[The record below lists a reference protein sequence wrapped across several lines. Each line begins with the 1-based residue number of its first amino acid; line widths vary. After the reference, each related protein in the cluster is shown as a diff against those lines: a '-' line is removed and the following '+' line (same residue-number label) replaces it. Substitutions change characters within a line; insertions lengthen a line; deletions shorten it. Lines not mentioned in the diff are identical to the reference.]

1 MSAFVWNLLSFVV
14 ALGLLVTV
22 HEFGHFWVARK
33 NGILVK
39 KFSIGFGKTLYSW
52 RDRQGT
58 EFVIAAIPLGG
69 YVRMLDERVDPVLP
83 QFSDLAFNN
92 KTVPQRMA
100 VIAAG
105 PLANFL
111 FAIFILAVMYMIGV
125 PTQKPV
131 VAGVM
136 PHSIAEAAQ
145 LPNEQRIVAING
157 EAVRDW
163 QAIALLL
170 VGQIGRESVQLTL
183 QDLQSEVE
191 STYQLDLRDWRFDP
205 EKDSLFASLGLIPK
219 QAIALLEV
227 ASMEK
232 GSAAEV
238 SGLQIGDK
246 FVAAAGVS
254 VTRWEQLVQ
263 IIQNNPGKTVPM
275 LIDRQG
281 AEVRLDVTPQSR
293 QLPDGFHQGFL
304 GVMPKVQPLEESM
317 FFEQKYGPI
326 DAIWQGTVRTWQLVR
341 LSFSMVEKLL
351 FGDVS
356 VKHLSG
362 PISIAQGAGT
372 SADLGLIA
380 FLSFLAL
387 ISVNLG
393 VVNLLPLPILDGG
406 HLMYLVVELLT
417 GKPVSEKAQE
427 TGFKIGAFVL
437 LMLMGIALLN
447 DISRL

>member
-39 KFSIGFGKTLYSW
+39 KFSIGFGKTLVRW
-52 RDRQGT
+52 RDKQGT

-83 QFSDLAFNN
+83 EFADLAFNN
-92 KTVPQRMA
+92 KTVLQRMA
-100 VIAAG
+100 VIVAG
-105 PLANFL
+105 PMANFI
-111 FAIFILAVMYMIGV
+111 FAIFVLALMYIIGV
-125 PTQKPV
+125 PTLRPV
-131 VAGVM
+131 VADVV
-136 PHSIAEAAQ
+136 PNSIAAAAQ
-145 LPNEQRIVAING
+145 LPANQQVVAING
-157 EAVRDW
+157 EEVRDW
-163 QAIALLL
+163 QAVSLMLI
-170 VGQIGRESVQLTL
+170 GQIGRDAVTLTL
-183 QDLQSEVE
+183 QPLDSDVQND
-191 STYQLDLRDWRFDP
+191 YQLDLTEWRFNPD
-205 EKDSLFASLGLIPK
+205 KDSIFQSLGLQPK

-227 ASMEK
+227 ANMTEN
-232 GSAAEV
+232 SAAAKA
-238 SGLQIGDK
+238 GLQPGDK
-246 FVAAAGVS
+246 FIAAAGINLKQWNDLVS
-254 VTRWEQLVQ
+254 
-263 IIQNNPGKTVPM
+263 IIQNNPGKAVPM
-275 LIDRQG
+275 LIERNG
-281 AEVRLDVTPQSR
+281 ATIELDVTPQSR
-293 QLPDGFHQGFL
+293 ETADGFHQGFL
-304 GVMPKVQPLEESM
+304 GVAPKVQPLEDSM
-317 FFEQKYGPI
+317 YFDQRYGPVE
-326 DAIWQGTVRTWQLVR
+326 ALWQGVVRTWQLVR
-341 LSFSMVEKLL
+341 LSFSMVEKLI

-362 PISIAQGAGT
+362 PISIAQGAGD
-372 SADLGLIA
+372 SAGLGLIA

-417 GKPVSEKAQE
+417 GRPVSEKAQE

>member
-1 MSAFVWNLLSFVV
+1 MSAFIWNLLSFVV

-105 PLANFL
+105 PIANFL

-136 PHSIAEAAQ
+136 PNSIAEAAQ

-163 QAIALLL
+163 QAIGLLL
-170 VGQIGRESVQLTL
+170 VGQIGRDSMQLTM
-183 QDLQSEVE
+183 QDLQSEAE
-191 STYQLDLRDWRFDP
+191 STFQLDLREWRFDP

-232 GSAAEV
+232 GSAAEL

-246 FVAAAGVS
+246 FIAAAGAS
-254 VTRWEQLVQ
+254 VTRWDQLVQ

-275 LIDRQG
+275 LIERQG
-281 AEVRLDVTPQSR
+281 AEILLDVTPQSR

-304 GVMPKVQPLEESM
+304 GVMPKVQPLDDSM

-326 DAIWQGTVRTWQLVR
+326 DAVWQGTVRTWQLVR

>member
-1 MSAFVWNLLSFVV
+1 MPDFLWNLLSFIV
-14 ALGLLVTV
+14 ALGLLITV

-39 KFSIGFGKTLYSW
+39 RFSIGFGKALFSW

-69 YVRMLDERVDPVLP
+69 YVRMLDARIDPVLP
-83 QFSDLAFNN
+83 EFADLSFDS

-105 PLANFL
+105 PVANFL
-111 FAIFILAVMYMIGV
+111 FAIFALMLMYLIGV
-125 PTQKPV
+125 PSLRPV
-131 VAGVM
+131 VAEVV
-136 PHSIAEAAQ
+136 PESIAARAY
-145 LPNEQRIVAING
+145 LPNQQIVAING
-157 EAVRDW
+157 EAVQDW
-163 QAIALLL
+163 QGVQLLL
-170 VGQIGRESVQLTL
+170 LEQIGRDTVTLTMA
-183 QDLQSEVE
+183 DDSDSPGAEV
-191 STYQLDLRDWRFDP
+191 QLDLTDWQFDP
-205 EKDSLFASLGLIPK
+205 ERDSVFGSLGIVPV
-219 QAIALLEV
+219 QARALLE
-227 ASMEK
+227 
-232 GSAAEV
+232 
-238 SGLQIGDK
+238 IGAIQADSPA
-246 FVAAAGVS
+246 AAAGL
-254 VTRWEQLVQ
+254 QLDDKLLVLDGVALTDWASMVKV
-263 IIQNNPGKTVPM
+263 IQNSPGKPLSL
-275 LIDRQG
+275 LIERDGQPKT
-281 AEVRLDVTPQSR
+281 LTVTPASQET
-293 QLPDGFHQGFL
+293 PDGFHQGFL
-304 GVMPKVQPLEESM
+304 GVSPKVQPVDPQYVRNL
-317 FFEQKYGPI
+317 QYGPLE
-326 DAIWQGTVRTWQLVR
+326 AVWQGMQKTWQLIR
-341 LSFSMVEKLL
+341 LSFSMIGKLI

-362 PISIAQGAGT
+362 PISIAQGAGS

-406 HLMYLVVELLT
+406 HLMYLVVELIR
-417 GKPVSEKAQE
+417 GRPVSEKAQE

>member
-1 MSAFVWNLLSFVV
+1 VSAFVWNLLSFVV

-39 KFSIGFGKTLYSW
+39 KFSIGFGKTLVRW
-52 RDRQGT
+52 RDKQGT

-83 QFSDLAFNN
+83 EFADLAFNN
-92 KTVPQRMA
+92 KTVLQRMA
-100 VIAAG
+100 VIVAG
-105 PLANFL
+105 PMANFI
-111 FAIFILAVMYMIGV
+111 FAIFVLALMYIIGV
-125 PTQKPV
+125 PTLRPV
-131 VAGVM
+131 VADVV
-136 PHSIAEAAQ
+136 PNSIAAAAQ
-145 LPNEQRIVAING
+145 LPANQQVVAING
-157 EAVRDW
+157 EEVRDW
-163 QAIALLL
+163 QAVSLMLI
-170 VGQIGRESVQLTL
+170 GQIGRDAVTLTL
-183 QDLQSEVE
+183 QPLDSDVQND
-191 STYQLDLRDWRFDP
+191 YQLDLTEWRFNPD
-205 EKDSLFASLGLIPK
+205 KDSIFQSLGLQPK

-227 ASMEK
+227 ANMTEN
-232 GSAAEV
+232 SAAAKA
-238 SGLQIGDK
+238 GLQPGDK
-246 FVAAAGVS
+246 FIAAAGINLKQWNDLVS
-254 VTRWEQLVQ
+254 
-263 IIQNNPGKTVPM
+263 IIQNNPGKAVPM
-275 LIDRQG
+275 LIERNG
-281 AEVRLDVTPQSR
+281 ATIELDVTPQSR
-293 QLPDGFHQGFL
+293 ETADGFHQGFL
-304 GVMPKVQPLEESM
+304 GVAPKVQPLEDSM
-317 FFEQKYGPI
+317 YFDQRYGPVE
-326 DAIWQGTVRTWQLVR
+326 ALWQGVVRTWQLVR
-341 LSFSMVEKLL
+341 LSFSMVEKLI

-362 PISIAQGAGT
+362 PISIAQGAGD
-372 SADLGLIA
+372 SAGLGLIA

-417 GKPVSEKAQE
+417 GRPVSEKAQE

>member
-1 MSAFVWNLLSFVV
+1 MSALIWNLLSFVV

-39 KFSIGFGKTLYSW
+39 KFSIGFGKTLFSW

-58 EFVIAAIPLGG
+58 EFIIAAIPLGG
-69 YVRMLDERVDPVLP
+69 YVRMLDERIDPVLP

-92 KTVPQRMA
+92 KTVLQRMA

-105 PLANFL
+105 PIANFI
-111 FAIFILAVMYMIGV
+111 FAIAVLALMYLIGV
-125 PTQKPV
+125 PTIKPV
-131 VAGVM
+131 VADIT
-136 PHSIAEAAQ
+136 PNSIAAAAQ
-145 LPNEQRIVAING
+145 LPNQQKIVAVNG
-157 EAVRDW
+157 ETVRDW
-163 QAIALLL
+163 QAISLML
-170 VGQIGRESVQLTL
+170 VGQIGRDNVTFTM
-183 QDLQSEVE
+183 QDLQTDAE
-191 STYQLDLRDWRFDP
+191 TDYQLDLRDWQFNPD
-205 EKDSLFASLGLIPK
+205 KDSIFSSLGLVPK

-227 ASMEK
+227 ASLEK
-232 GSAAEV
+232 GSAGEL
-238 SGLQIGDK
+238 SGLQNGDK
-246 FVAAAGVS
+246 FIAAAGVS
-254 VTRWEQLVQ
+254 LQRWEQLVQ
-263 IIQNNPGKTVPM
+263 IIQNNPGKAVPM
-275 LIDRQG
+275 LIERQG
-281 AEVRLDVTPQSR
+281 SELRIDVTPQSR
-293 QLPDGFHQGFL
+293 ALADGFHQGYL
-304 GVMPKVQPLEESM
+304 GVSPKVQPLEESM
-317 FFEQKYGPI
+317 FFEQRYGPL
-326 DAIWQGTVRTWQLVR
+326 DAVWQGTIRTWQLVR

-362 PISIAQGAGT
+362 PISIAQGAGN

-417 GKPVSEKAQE
+417 GRPVSEKAQE

>member
-1 MSAFVWNLLSFVV
+1 MTALLWNLLSFVV
-14 ALGLLVTV
+14 ALGILVTV

-39 KFSIGFGKTLYSW
+39 KFSIGFGKTLFSW

-69 YVRMLDERVDPVLP
+69 YVRMLDERVDPVVP
-83 QFSDLAFNN
+83 EFADLAFNN
-92 KTVPQRMA
+92 KTVLQRMA

-105 PLANFL
+105 PMANFL
-111 FAIFILAVMYMIGV
+111 FAILVLMLMYLLGV
-125 PTQKPV
+125 PSLRPV
-131 VAGVM
+131 VGEVA
-136 PHSIAEAAQ
+136 PQSIAGTAQ
-145 LPNEQRIVAING
+145 LPAGQQIIAING
-157 EAVRDW
+157 EEVRDW
-163 QAIALLL
+163 QAVSLML
-170 VGQIGRESVQLTL
+170 VGQIGHRELTL
-183 QDLQSEVE
+183 TLASDAQQTGTD
-191 STYQLDLRDWRFDP
+191 YQLDISDWSFDP
-205 EKDSLFASLGLIPK
+205 DKDSIFASLGITPLQPT
-219 QAIALLEV
+219 ALLEV
-227 ASMEK
+227 GQLVPA
-232 GSAAEV
+232 GAAEKA
-238 SGLQIGDK
+238 GLQIDDK
-246 FVAAAGVS
+246 LLVAAGVS
-254 VTRWEQLVQ
+254 LTNWPQLVS
-263 IIQNNPGKTVPM
+263 IIQNNPGKPVPL
-275 LIDRQG
+275 LISRNGVEQ
-281 AEVRLDVTPQSR
+281 LLTVTPDSR
-293 QLPDGFHQGFL
+293 EMPDGFHQGYL
-304 GVMPKVQPLEESM
+304 GLAPKIKALPDDMYVVQ
-317 FFEQKYGPI
+317 QYGPVE
-326 DAIWQGTVRTWQLVR
+326 AVWQGMIRTWQLVK

-362 PISIAQGAGT
+362 PISIAQGAGN

>member
-39 KFSIGFGKTLYSW
+39 RFSIGFGKTLYSW

-83 QFSDLAFNN
+83 EFSDLAFNN

-105 PLANFL
+105 PIANFL
-111 FAIFILAVMYMIGV
+111 FAIVVLTLMYLIGV
-125 PTQKPV
+125 PTLKPV
-131 VAGVM
+131 VADVV
-136 PHSIAEAAQ
+136 PNSIAASAQ
-145 LPNEQRIVAING
+145 LPSEQKIVGVND
-157 EAVRDW
+157 EVVRDW
-163 QAIALLL
+163 QAISLML
-170 VGQIGRESVQLTL
+170 VGQIGRDSVTLTL
-183 QDLQSEVE
+183 QDPQTQAQTS
-191 STYQLDLRDWRFDP
+191 YPLDLRDWRFDP
-205 EKDSLFASLGLIPK
+205 DKDSIFTSLGLVPK
-219 QAIALLEV
+219 QALALLEV
-227 ASMEK
+227 ASIEQD
-232 GSAAEV
+232 SAAQR
-238 SGLQIGDK
+238 SGLLLGDK
-246 FVAAAGVS
+246 FIAAAGV
-254 VTRWEQLVQ
+254 TLQRWEQLVQ
-263 IIQNNPGKTVPM
+263 IIQNNPGKAVPM
-275 LIDRQG
+275 VIERQG
-281 AEVRLDVTPQSR
+281 QEILLEVTPQSR
-293 QLPDGFHQGFL
+293 TMPDGFHQGFL
-304 GVMPKVQPLEESM
+304 GVAPRVQPLEDSM
-317 FFEQKYGPI
+317 FFEQQYGPVE
-326 DAIWQGTVRTWQLVR
+326 AVWQGIIRTWQLVR

-362 PISIAQGAGT
+362 PISIAQGAGS
-372 SADLGLIA
+372 SADMGLIA

-417 GKPVSEKAQE
+417 GRPVSEKAQE

>member
-1 MSAFVWNLLSFVV
+1 MSAVIWNLLSFVV

-39 KFSIGFGKTLYSW
+39 KFSIGFGKTLFSW

-58 EFVIAAIPLGG
+58 EFIIAAIPLGG

-105 PLANFL
+105 PIANFI
-111 FAIFILAVMYMIGV
+111 FAIAVLALMYLIGV
-125 PTQKPV
+125 PTLKPV
-131 VAGVM
+131 VADIT
-136 PHSIAEAAQ
+136 PNSIAAAAQ
-145 LPNEQRIVAING
+145 LPQQQKIVAVNG
-157 EAVRDW
+157 ETVRDW
-163 QAIALLL
+163 QAISLML
-170 VGQIGRESVQLTL
+170 VGQIGRDHVTFTM
-183 QDLQSEVE
+183 QDPQTQAEAD
-191 STYQLDLRDWRFDP
+191 YQLDLRDWRFNPD
-205 EKDSLFASLGLIPK
+205 KDSIFTSLGLVPK
-219 QAIALLEV
+219 QAMALLEV
-227 ASMEK
+227 ASLEK
-232 GSAAEV
+232 GSAAEL
-238 SGLQIGDK
+238 SGLQAGDK
-246 FVAAAGVS
+246 FLAAAGVS
-254 VTRWEQLVQ
+254 LQRWEQLVQ
-263 IIQNNPGKTVPM
+263 VIQNNPGKAIPM
-275 LIDRQG
+275 LIERQG
-281 AEVRLDVTPQSR
+281 AELQLAVTPQSR
-293 QLPDGFHQGFL
+293 VLADGFHQGFL
-304 GVMPKVQPLEESM
+304 GVAPRVQPLEESM
-317 FFEQKYGPI
+317 FFEQRYGPL
-326 DAIWQGTVRTWQLVR
+326 DAVWQGTIRTWQLVR

-362 PISIAQGAGT
+362 PISIAQGAGN

-417 GKPVSEKAQE
+417 GRPVSEKAQE

>member
-1 MSAFVWNLLSFVV
+1 MSDVLWSLMTFVV

-39 KFSIGFGKTLYSW
+39 KFSIGFGKTLVSW

-69 YVRMLDERVDPVLP
+69 YVRMLDERIDPVLP
-83 QFSDLAFNN
+83 QFADLAFNN

-105 PLANFL
+105 PVANFL
-111 FAIFILAVMYMIGV
+111 FAIFILAVMYLIGV
-125 PTQKPV
+125 PTLKPV
-131 VAGVM
+131 VADVKAN
-136 PHSIAEAAQ
+136 SIAAAAQ
-145 LPNEQRIVAING
+145 LPAEQRIIAVNG

-163 QAIALLL
+163 QAISLLL
-170 VGQIGRESVQLTL
+170 VGQIGRDSVSLTL
-183 QDLQSEVE
+183 QDLQTEAE

-205 EKDSLFASLGLIPK
+205 DKDSIFASLGLIPK
-219 QAIALLEV
+219 NAIALLEV

-232 GSAAEV
+232 DSAAEL

-246 FVAAAGVS
+246 FIAAGGVR
-254 VTRWEQLVQ
+254 VTRWDQLVQ

-275 LIDRQG
+275 LIERQG
-281 AEVRLDVTPQSR
+281 AEMQLDVTIRSR
-293 QLPDGFHQGFL
+293 TMPDGFHQGFL

-362 PISIAQGAGT
+362 PISIAQGAGN
-372 SADLGLIA
+372 SADMGLIA

-417 GKPVSEKAQE
+417 GRPVSEKAQE

>member
-105 PLANFL
+105 PIANFL
-111 FAIFILAVMYMIGV
+111 FAILILALMYMIGV
-125 PTQKPV
+125 PTLKPV
-131 VAGVM
+131 VADVRAD
-136 PHSIAEAAQ
+136 SIAAAAQ
-145 LPNEQRIVAING
+145 IPNEQRIVAING
-157 EAVRDW
+157 EVVRDW
-163 QAIALLL
+163 QAISLLL
-170 VGQIGRESVQLTL
+170 VGQIGRDSVTFTM
-183 QDLQSEVE
+183 QDLQTEDE

-205 EKDSLFASLGLIPK
+205 DKDSIFASLGLIPK
-219 QAIALLEV
+219 QAIALLEI

-232 GSAAEV
+232 GSAAEL

-246 FVAAAGVS
+246 FIAAAGVS

-263 IIQNNPGKTVPM
+263 IIQNNPGKAVPM
-275 LIDRQG
+275 LIERQG
-281 AEVRLDVTPQSR
+281 AEVRLDVTPEKR
-293 QLPDGFHQGFL
+293 AMPDGFHQGFL
-304 GVMPKVQPLEESM
+304 GVMPKVQPLEDSM

-362 PISIAQGAGT
+362 PISIAQGAGN

-417 GKPVSEKAQE
+417 GRPVSEKAQE

>member
-1 MSAFVWNLLSFVV
+1 LSFVV

-105 PLANFL
+105 PIANFL
-111 FAIFILAVMYMIGV
+111 FAILILALMYMIGV
-125 PTQKPV
+125 PTLKPV
-131 VAGVM
+131 VADVRAD
-136 PHSIAEAAQ
+136 SIAAAAQ
-145 LPNEQRIVAING
+145 IPNEQRIVAING
-157 EAVRDW
+157 EVVRDW
-163 QAIALLL
+163 QAISLLL
-170 VGQIGRESVQLTL
+170 VGQIGRDSVTFTM
-183 QDLQSEVE
+183 QDLQTEDE

-205 EKDSLFASLGLIPK
+205 DKDSIFASLGLIPK
-219 QAIALLEV
+219 QAIALLEI

-232 GSAAEV
+232 GSAAEL

-246 FVAAAGVS
+246 FIAAAGVS

-263 IIQNNPGKTVPM
+263 IIQNNPGKAVPM
-275 LIDRQG
+275 LIERQG
-281 AEVRLDVTPQSR
+281 AEVRLDVTPEKR
-293 QLPDGFHQGFL
+293 AMPDGFHQGFL
-304 GVMPKVQPLEESM
+304 GVMPKVQPLEDSM

-326 DAIWQGTVRTWQLVR
+326 DAVWQGTVRTWQLVR

-362 PISIAQGAGT
+362 PISIAQGAGN

-417 GKPVSEKAQE
+417 GRPVSEKAQE

>member
-105 PLANFL
+105 PIANFL
-111 FAIFILAVMYMIGV
+111 FAILILALMYMIGV
-125 PTQKPV
+125 PTLKPV
-131 VAGVM
+131 VADVRAD
-136 PHSIAEAAQ
+136 SIAAAAQ
-145 LPNEQRIVAING
+145 IPNEQRIVAING
-157 EAVRDW
+157 EVVRDW
-163 QAIALLL
+163 QAISLLL
-170 VGQIGRESVQLTL
+170 VGQIGRDSVTFTM
-183 QDLQSEVE
+183 QDLQTEDE

-205 EKDSLFASLGLIPK
+205 DKDSIFASLGLIPK
-219 QAIALLEV
+219 QAIALLEI

-232 GSAAEV
+232 GSAAEL

-246 FVAAAGVS
+246 FIAAAGVS

-263 IIQNNPGKTVPM
+263 IIQNNPGKAVPM
-275 LIDRQG
+275 LIERQG
-281 AEVRLDVTPQSR
+281 AEVRLDVTPQKR
-293 QLPDGFHQGFL
+293 AMPDGFHQGFL
-304 GVMPKVQPLEESM
+304 GVMPKVQPLEDSM

-326 DAIWQGTVRTWQLVR
+326 DAVWQGTVRTWQLVR

-362 PISIAQGAGT
+362 PISIAQGAGN

-417 GKPVSEKAQE
+417 GRPVSEKAQE

>member
-39 KFSIGFGKTLYSW
+39 KFSIGFGKTLVRW
-52 RDRQGT
+52 RDKQGT

-83 QFSDLAFNN
+83 EFADLAFNN
-92 KTVPQRMA
+92 KTVLQRMA
-100 VIAAG
+100 VIVAG
-105 PLANFL
+105 PMANFI
-111 FAIFILAVMYMIGV
+111 FAIFVLALMYIIGV
-125 PTQKPV
+125 PTLRPV
-131 VAGVM
+131 VADVV
-136 PHSIAEAAQ
+136 PNSIAAAAQ
-145 LPNEQRIVAING
+145 LPANQQVVAING
-157 EAVRDW
+157 EEVRDW
-163 QAIALLL
+163 QAVSLMLI
-170 VGQIGRESVQLTL
+170 GQIGRDAVTLTL
-183 QDLQSEVE
+183 QPLDSDVQND
-191 STYQLDLRDWRFDP
+191 YQLDLTEWRFNPD
-205 EKDSLFASLGLIPK
+205 KDSIFQSLGLQPK

-227 ASMEK
+227 ANMTEN
-232 GSAAEV
+232 SAAAKA
-238 SGLQIGDK
+238 GLQPGDK
-246 FVAAAGVS
+246 FIAAAGINLKQWNDLVS
-254 VTRWEQLVQ
+254 
-263 IIQNNPGKTVPM
+263 IIQNNPGKAVPM
-275 LIDRQG
+275 LIERNG
-281 AEVRLDVTPQSR
+281 ATIELDVTPQSR
-293 QLPDGFHQGFL
+293 ETADGFHQGFL
-304 GVMPKVQPLEESM
+304 GVAPKVQQLEDSM
-317 FFEQKYGPI
+317 YFDQRYGPVE
-326 DAIWQGTVRTWQLVR
+326 ALWQGVVRTWQLVR
-341 LSFSMVEKLL
+341 LSFSMVEKLI

-362 PISIAQGAGT
+362 PISIAQGAGD
-372 SADLGLIA
+372 SAGLGLIA

-417 GKPVSEKAQE
+417 GRPVSEKAQE

>member
-39 KFSIGFGKTLYSW
+39 KFSIGFGKTLVRW
-52 RDRQGT
+52 RDKQGT

-83 QFSDLAFNN
+83 EFSDLAFNN
-92 KTVPQRMA
+92 KTVLQRMA
-100 VIAAG
+100 VISAG
-105 PLANFL
+105 PMANFI
-111 FAIFILAVMYMIGV
+111 FAIFILALMYMIGV
-125 PTQKPV
+125 PTLRPV
-131 VAGVM
+131 VADVA
-136 PHSIAEAAQ
+136 PNSIAAAAQ
-145 LPNEQRIVAING
+145 LPANHQLVAVNG
-157 EAVRDW
+157 EEVRDW
-163 QAIALLL
+163 QAVSLMLI
-170 VGQIGRESVQLTL
+170 GQIGHEAVTLTL
-183 QDLQSEVE
+183 KPLDSD
-191 STYQLDLRDWRFDP
+191 SRSDYQLDLTDWRFNPD
-205 EKDSLFASLGLIPK
+205 KDSIFQSLGLVPK
-219 QAIALLEV
+219 QALPLLEV
-227 ASMEK
+227 GNLSEN
-232 GSAAEV
+232 SAAAKA
-238 SGLQIGDK
+238 GLQAGDK
-246 FVAAAGVS
+246 FIAAAGVNLKH
-254 VTRWEQLVQ
+254 WNDLVS
-263 IIQNNPGKTVPM
+263 IIQNNPGKAVPM
-275 LIDRQG
+275 LIERNG
-281 AEVRLDVTPQSR
+281 ATIELDVTPESR
-293 QLPDGFHQGFL
+293 ETADGFHQGFL
-304 GVMPKVQPLEESM
+304 GVAPKVQPLEDSM
-317 FFEQKYGPI
+317 FFDQRYGPVE
-326 DAIWQGTVRTWQLVR
+326 AVWQGMVRTWQLVR
-341 LSFSMVEKLL
+341 LSFSMVEKLI

-362 PISIAQGAGT
+362 PISIAQGAGD
-372 SADLGLIA
+372 SAGLGLIA

-417 GKPVSEKAQE
+417 GRPVSEKAQE

>member
-105 PLANFL
+105 PIANFL
-111 FAIFILAVMYMIGV
+111 FAILILALMYMIGV
-125 PTQKPV
+125 PTLKPV
-131 VAGVM
+131 VADVRTD
-136 PHSIAEAAQ
+136 SIAAAAQ

-157 EAVRDW
+157 EVVRDW
-163 QAIALLL
+163 QAISLLL
-170 VGQIGRESVQLTL
+170 VGQIGRDSVTFTM
-183 QDLQSEVE
+183 QDLQTEDE

-205 EKDSLFASLGLIPK
+205 DKDSIFASLGLIPK
-219 QAIALLEV
+219 QAIALLEI

-232 GSAAEV
+232 GSAAEL

-246 FVAAAGVS
+246 FIAAAGVS

-263 IIQNNPGKTVPM
+263 IIQNNPGKAVPM
-275 LIDRQG
+275 LIERQG
-281 AEVRLDVTPQSR
+281 AEVRLDVTPQKR
-293 QLPDGFHQGFL
+293 AMPDGFHQGFL
-304 GVMPKVQPLEESM
+304 GVMPKVQPLEDSM

-362 PISIAQGAGT
+362 PISIAQGAGN

-417 GKPVSEKAQE
+417 GRPVSEKAQE

>member
-1 MSAFVWNLLSFVV
+1 MPDFLWNLLSFIV
-14 ALGLLVTV
+14 ALGLLITV

-39 KFSIGFGKTLYSW
+39 RFSIGFGKALFSW

-69 YVRMLDERVDPVLP
+69 YVRMLDARIDPVLP
-83 QFSDLAFNN
+83 EFADLTFDS

-105 PLANFL
+105 PVANFL
-111 FAIFILAVMYMIGV
+111 FAIFALMLMYLIGV
-125 PTQKPV
+125 PSLRPV
-131 VAGVM
+131 VAEVV
-136 PHSIAEAAQ
+136 PESIAARAY
-145 LPNEQRIVAING
+145 LPNQQIVAING
-157 EAVRDW
+157 EAVQDW
-163 QAIALLL
+163 QGVQLLL
-170 VGQIGRESVQLTL
+170 LEQIGRDTVTLTMA
-183 QDLQSEVE
+183 D
-191 STYQLDLRDWRFDP
+191 
-205 EKDSLFASLGLIPK
+205 DSDSP
-219 QAIALLEV
+219 
-227 ASMEK
+227 
-232 GSAAEV
+232 
-238 SGLQIGDK
+238 
-246 FVAAAGVS
+246 
-254 VTRWEQLVQ
+254 
-263 IIQNNPGKTVPM
+263 
-275 LIDRQG
+275 G
-281 AEVRLDVTPQSR
+281 AEVRLDLTDWQFDPEQDSVFGSLGIVPVQAKALLEIGAIQADSPAAAAGLQLDDKLLVLDGVALTDWASMVKVIQNSPGKPLNLLIERDGQPQTLSVTPASQET
-293 QLPDGFHQGFL
+293 PDGFHQGFL
-304 GVMPKVQPLEESM
+304 GVSPKVQPVDPQYIRNL
-317 FFEQKYGPI
+317 QYGPLE
-326 DAIWQGTVRTWQLVR
+326 AVWQGMQKTWQLIR
-341 LSFSMVEKLL
+341 LSFSMIGKLI

-362 PISIAQGAGT
+362 PISIAQGAGS

-406 HLMYLVVELLT
+406 HLMYLVVELIR
-417 GKPVSEKAQE
+417 GRPVSEKAQE